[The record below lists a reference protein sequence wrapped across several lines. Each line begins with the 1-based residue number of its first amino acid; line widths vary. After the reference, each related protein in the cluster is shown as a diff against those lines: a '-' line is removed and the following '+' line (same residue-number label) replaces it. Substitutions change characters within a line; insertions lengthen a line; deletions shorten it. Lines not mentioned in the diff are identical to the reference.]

1 MKRCKSVFAGW
12 RVLIL
17 TVCLIVPGLIE
28 TAYSQTDESTMLLI
42 QKTPPEGGNVTP
54 RDGIHDVSLGSEV
67 VLTATTKPGY
77 QFVYWVGDVADATS
91 NRTTVYLD
99 GPKIVI
105 AVFERIDRELLLD
118 NEVSTSASI
127 GGAYTTAGDYGRQ
140 GYTGGG
146 GKRPHKYRPPIPPP
160 TTDIEVPVPEAGDDN
175 DVPVPEVPEPAT
187 VLLLGLGGVTIITRR
202 RHRNTA

>member
-17 TVCLIVPGLIE
+17 TVCLMVPGLIE
-28 TAYSQTDESTMLLI
+28 TAYSQTDESTMLLV
-42 QKTPPEGGNVTP
+42 QKTPPEGGNITP
-54 RDGIHDVSLGSEV
+54 RQGVHDVSLGSEV
-67 VLTATTKPGY
+67 VLTAIAKPNY
-77 QFVYWVGDVADATS
+77 QFVYWVGDVTDATS
-91 NRTTVYLD
+91 NRTTVYLN
-99 GPKIVI
+99 GPKIII

-118 NEVSTSASI
+118 SEISTSAPI
-127 GGAYTTAGDYGRQ
+127 GGAYATAGDYSKQ

-146 GKRPHKYRPPIPPP
+146 DKRPHKYRPPPSSP
-160 TTDIEVPVPEAGDDN
+160 TTDPYVPVPEAGDDN

>member
-1 MKRCKSVFAGW
+1 MKQCKSVFADW

-17 TVCLIVPGLIE
+17 SVCLMVPCFIE
-28 TAYSQTDESTMLLI
+28 TAYPQTDESTTLLI
-42 QKTPPEGGNVTP
+42 QKTPPEGGNITP
-54 RDGIHDVSLGSEV
+54 GQGIHDVSLDSEM
-67 VLTATTKPGY
+67 VLTAIAKPGY

-91 NRTTVYLD
+91 NRTTVYLN
-99 GPKIVI
+99 GPKIII

-118 NEVSTSASI
+118 SEISTSASI
-127 GGAYTTAGDYGRQ
+127 GGAVATGGDYSKQ

-160 TTDIEVPVPEAGDDN
+160 TTDLEVPVPEDGDDN